1 MENIFA
7 YLSMNTLIS
16 QYLFKKG
23 GLARLNI
30 VIGNG
35 FICDH
40 LLRVKE
46 SEYILSAHKQNQF
59 MFILKNLNL

>member
-7 YLSMNTLIS
+7 YLSMKTLLS
-16 QYLFKKG
+16 QYVFKKG
-23 GLARLNI
+23 GLTRLMNI

-40 LLRVKE
+40 LLRVKRKRVYTIGTQTKSVRVCSEE
-46 SEYILSAHKQNQF
+46 S
-59 MFILKNLNL
+59 